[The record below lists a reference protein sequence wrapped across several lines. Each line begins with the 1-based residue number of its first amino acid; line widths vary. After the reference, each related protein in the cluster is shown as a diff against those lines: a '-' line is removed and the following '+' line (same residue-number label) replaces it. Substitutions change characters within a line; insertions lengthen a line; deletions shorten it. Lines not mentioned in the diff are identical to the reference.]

1 MLFREGTEILKYMRT
16 IMRSRRLCRPRRRR
30 HRRLNHPCRYI
41 SLDTTKAVCAVA
53 TKSRRN
59 SPRALLRA
67 SAAPAADASPL
78 PPTAKEERSC

>member
-16 IMRSRRLCRPRRRR
+16 IMRSRRLRRPRRRR

-41 SLDTTKAVCAVA
+41 SLDATKAVCAVA

-59 SPRALLRA
+59 SPRAFFALRRVWRCRFA
-67 SAAPAADASPL
+67 GAH
-78 PPTAKEERSC
+78 